1 MDATHPSVPPGG
13 EISFYPTDLGGGR
26 VEAHAALH
34 RRAGLLAPLRAE
46 RKPANAAVAA
56 KVYVN

>member
-1 MDATHPSVPPGG
+1 VGP
-13 EISFYPTDLGGGR
+13 
-26 VEAHAALH
+26 HAALH

-56 KVYVN
+56 KVRTA